1 MGLQKMQ
8 RKILQEEENILAE
21 EIQRLLESATEYD
34 RRKFHELET
43 ENADEMVWLMK
54 CPPRVDKAWR
64 DLSASTS
71 SFSSDFVLLAKY
83 MDSVN
88 LLLPDC
94 SPELTM
100 EMVSVELCNISKLYS
115 VNKSNDLVPAS
126 IFSEADQGLVFW
138 FMFSYTSLNFDHLTM
153 ILLLNMVLGKLA
165 VEGTITQKLDLTPHC
180 DIEQY
185 GKLIHERSRKQVA
198 QNRQIQVLDNYR
210 GERLMPNPNMVR
222 KERKQHV
229 RRTRGNRSEVEAK
242 MFVLFERQPKWTLK
256 QLLQETNQPKGLLK
270 EILKELCVYTRGRH
284 TYELRLEYKRAG

>member
-126 IFSEADQGLVFW
+126 IFSEADQG
-138 FMFSYTSLNFDHLTM
+138 
-153 ILLLNMVLGKLA
+153 KLA

-185 GKLIHERSRKQVA
+185 GKLIHERSRK
-198 QNRQIQVLDNYR
+198 QVLDNYR